1 MANDPIRRLT
11 IELIKQHPDAP
22 ARTLARRLVHET
34 NNALTLE
41 QARNRVRHQL
51 GQCGVRS
58 RKAPQCKR
66 AARKPGEV
74 PKMPRSQADP
84 WTPHDLGVTGTV
96 GILSDIHV
104 PYHSE
109 VALAAAVDYLKTIGI
124 DCLLLNGDVADF
136 YTISRWQKDPKKRD
150 FRGELDAVIGTLA
163 WLRDQFPDAS
173 IVYKVGNHEERWQH
187 WLWQHAAEISDH
199 PRMRLSEWL
208 EFDELGIELVDEQ
221 RPVMVGKLPVMHGH
235 ELPKGLTNPVNMARG
250 AFLRTLHTVL
260 VGHGHRTSGHAESS
274 MWHDEVFCWSQ
285 GCLCDL
291 TPEYARINRWN
302 HGFAVVTV
310 DKDGT
315 FDVDNLRI
323 SKQGKVRS
331 S

>member
-1 MANDPIRRLT
+1 
-11 IELIKQHPDAP
+11 
-22 ARTLARRLVHET
+22 
-34 NNALTLE
+34 
-41 QARNRVRHQL
+41 
-51 GQCGVRS
+51 
-58 RKAPQCKR
+58 
-66 AARKPGEV
+66 
-74 PKMPRSQADP
+74 
-84 WTPHDLGVTGTV
+84 
-96 GILSDIHV
+96 
-104 PYHSE
+104 
-109 VALAAAVDYLKTIGI
+109 
-124 DCLLLNGDVADF
+124 
-136 YTISRWQKDPKKRD
+136 
-150 FRGELDAVIGTLA
+150 
-163 WLRDQFPDAS
+163 
-173 IVYKVGNHEERWQH
+173 
-187 WLWQHAAEISDH
+187 
-199 PRMRLSEWL
+199 
-208 EFDELGIELVDEQ
+208 
-221 RPVMVGKLPVMHGH
+221 
-235 ELPKGLTNPVNMARG
+235 MARG